1 MGHTMIDLRQQ
12 YPYLDQAS
20 GALGEASLA
29 DSLEQAYEA
38 RTRAVLHGTARA
50 QARTARV
57 VAHLE
62 RLCLEERQ
70 LHRLTAVADV
80 DPSYYLG

>member
-1 MGHTMIDLRQQ
+1 MDYTMIDLRQQ
-12 YPYLDQAS
+12 DPHLDSAP
-20 GALGEASLA
+20 GALGETSLA
-29 DSLEQAYEA
+29 DSLEEAYEA
-38 RTRAVLHGTARA
+38 RIRAVLHGTAWA

-70 LHRLTAVADV
+70 LHRLTPVADC